1 MDALK
6 RGDVITVA
14 GSGDF
19 AAKPRPAV
27 VVQSDLFNA
36 THSSVSV
43 VPVTTTLVDADLFRI
58 RLTPSKKNG
67 LRGASQ
73 AMADKITS
81 VRRDRIGARVGA
93 LTDADMERLDEAV
106 RTWLAL

>member
-1 MDALK
+1 MDPLK

-19 AAKPRPAV
+19 AGKPRPAI

-67 LRGASQ
+67 LRSTSQ

-81 VRRDRIGARVGA
+81 VRRERIGAHVGA
-93 LTDADMERLDEAV
+93 LTGPDMERLDEAV